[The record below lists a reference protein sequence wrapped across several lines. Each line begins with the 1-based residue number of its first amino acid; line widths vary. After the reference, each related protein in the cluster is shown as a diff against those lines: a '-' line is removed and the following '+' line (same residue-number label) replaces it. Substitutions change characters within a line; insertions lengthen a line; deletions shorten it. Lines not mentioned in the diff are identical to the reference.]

1 MGNNKYVWEENNEI
15 LKRIVDEEQEEL
27 LSKKRARELF
37 EKNLLEKIEIGT
49 IGGLQEIHRY
59 LFQDCYETAGM
70 IRKHDISKGETIFC
84 RAMYLNDNLKTV
96 SRMSEDTFEQ
106 IMEKYVEMNMMH
118 PFYEGN
124 GRAMRIWLDQI
135 LVKNLKK
142 CINWKNINR
151 SEYMSAMKRSVVNTL
166 ELRFLLKENLTDKI
180 QDRDVFMNGINQ
192 SYKYENMSKYDI
204 NSIEE

>member
-49 IGGLQEIHRY
+49 IKGLQEIHRY

-106 IMEKYVEMNMMH
+106 IIEKYVEMNMMH

-135 LVKNLKK
+135 LIKNLKK

-151 SEYMSAMKRSVVNTL
+151 SEYMSAMKRSIVNNL

-192 SYKYENMSKYDI
+192 SYKYENMAKYDI

>member
-1 MGNNKYVWEENNEI
+1 MKNNEYEWEENDRI
-15 LKRIVDEEQEEL
+15 LKRMVSEEQEEL

-37 EKNLLEKIEIGT
+37 EKKLLEGMETGT
-49 IGGLQEIHRY
+49 IKGLQEIHRY

-70 IRKHDISKGETIFC
+70 IRNHDISKGETIFC

-96 SRMSEDTFEQ
+96 SGMPEETFEQ
-106 IMEKYVEMNMMH
+106 IIEKYVEMNMMH

-135 LVKNLKK
+135 LIKKLKR
-142 CINWKNINR
+142 CVNWKNINR
-151 SEYMSAMKRSVVNTL
+151 NEYMAAMKRSVVNSL

-192 SYKYENMSKYDI
+192 SYKYENMTRYDI
-204 NSIEE
+204 NSLGE

>member
-37 EKNLLEKIEIGT
+37 EKKLLEKIESGT
-49 IGGLQEIHRY
+49 IKGLQEIHRY

-124 GRAMRIWLDQI
+124 GRTMRIWLDQI

-192 SYKYENMSKYDI
+192 SYKYENMAKYDI

>member
-49 IGGLQEIHRY
+49 IEGLQEIHRY

-84 RAMYLNDNLKTV
+84 RIMYLNDNLKTV

-106 IMEKYVEMNMMH
+106 IIEKYVEMNMMH

-135 LVKNLKK
+135 LIKNLKK

-151 SEYMSAMKRSVVNTL
+151 SEYMSAMKRSIVNNL

-192 SYKYENMSKYDI
+192 SYKYENMAKYDI

>member
-49 IGGLQEIHRY
+49 IEGLQEIHRY

-70 IRKHDISKGETIFC
+70 IRKYDISKGETIFC
-84 RAMYLNDNLKTV
+84 RIMYLNDNLKTV

-106 IMEKYVEMNMMH
+106 IIEKYVEMNMMH

-135 LVKNLKK
+135 LIKNLKK

-151 SEYMSAMKRSVVNTL
+151 SEYMSAMKRSIVNNL

-192 SYKYENMSKYDI
+192 SYKYENMAKYDI

>member
-37 EKNLLEKIEIGT
+37 EKKLLEKIESGT
-49 IGGLQEIHRY
+49 IKGLQEIHRY

-106 IMEKYVEMNMMH
+106 IIEKYVEMNMMH

-151 SEYMSAMKRSVVNTL
+151 SEYMSAMKRSIVNTL

-192 SYKYENMSKYDI
+192 SYKYENMAKYDI

>member
-37 EKNLLEKIEIGT
+37 EKKLLEKIESGT
-49 IGGLQEIHRY
+49 IKGLQEIHRY

-124 GRAMRIWLDQI
+124 GRTMRIWLDQI
-135 LVKNLKK
+135 LIKNLKK

-151 SEYMSAMKRSVVNTL
+151 SEYMSAMKRSIVNNL

-192 SYKYENMSKYDI
+192 SYKYENMAKYDI

>member
-1 MGNNKYVWEENNEI
+1 MGNNKYLWEENNEI

-49 IGGLQEIHRY
+49 IEGLQEIHRY

-84 RAMYLNDNLKTV
+84 RIMCLNDNLKTV

-106 IMEKYVEMNMMH
+106 IIEKYVETNMMH

-135 LVKNLKK
+135 LIKNLKK

-151 SEYMSAMKRSVVNTL
+151 SEYMSAMKRSIVNNL

-192 SYKYENMSKYDI
+192 SYKYENMAKYDI

>member
-37 EKNLLEKIEIGT
+37 EKKLLEKIESGT
-49 IGGLQEIHRY
+49 IKGLQEIHRY

>member
-37 EKNLLEKIEIGT
+37 EKKLLEKIESGT
-49 IGGLQEIHRY
+49 IKGLQEIHRY

-151 SEYMSAMKRSVVNTL
+151 SEYMSAMKRSIVNNL

-192 SYKYENMSKYDI
+192 SYKYENMAKYDI

>member
-84 RAMYLNDNLKTV
+84 RIMYLNDNLKTV

-106 IMEKYVEMNMMH
+106 IIEKYVEMNMMH

-135 LVKNLKK
+135 LIKNLKK

>member
-59 LFQDCYETAGM
+59 LFQDCYEPAGM

-84 RAMYLNDNLKTV
+84 RIMYLNDNLKTV

-106 IMEKYVEMNMMH
+106 IIEKYVEMNMMH

-135 LVKNLKK
+135 LIKNLKK

-151 SEYMSAMKRSVVNTL
+151 SEYMSAMKRSIVNNL

-192 SYKYENMSKYDI
+192 SYKYENMAKYDI